1 GKLDDTATRM
11 FSREIVA
18 AEFPQRRVEITDV
31 DHISAYEPNLD
42 PIANAIW
49 LAHENVD
56 PANETRNRR
65 LQCEPEYQRDQAK
78 RNDRGVPVLKKD
90 RQYKKPDC
98 HPDDQS
104 RDAFQV
110 VLVNRIPHATNEVNI
125 NQVQDHQAN
134 NNHCDRQNQLEHQ
147 RIRSRKTRQTIRN
160 QLVRRSESH

>member
-1 GKLDDTATRM
+1 M
-11 FSREIVA
+11 FSRKIVA

-31 DHISAYEPNLD
+31 DHIAAYEPNLD

-90 RQYKKPDC
+90 RQYEEPDSQ
-98 HPDDQS
+98 PNDQP
-104 RDAFQV
+104 RHAFQV
-110 VLVNRIPHATNEVNI
+110 VLVNSIPHATDEVNI
-125 NQVQDHQAN
+125 DQVQHHQAN
-134 NNHCDRQNQLEHQ
+134 NNDCDRQNQLEHQ
-147 RIRSRKTRQTIRN
+147 WIRSRKTRQTIRN
-160 QLVRRSESH
+160 QVVRRPESE